1 MITALTTLIII
12 VQKRVRQSRFSPP
25 WGGYCTFGIFAAI
38 INTGQYDWKCSLS
51 NYRNNDVSYLC
62 RVFLDSTNFCFIQQ
76 NFYLIEMYL
85 FVTISICVLLYI
97 TYWFHVLFMY
107 KCTKLYM
114 YDSAGH
120 GQKLMIE
127 RKIFVQYLL
136 SIIETLVSYC
146 FL

>member
-38 INTGQYDWKCSLS
+38 INTGQYYENVVYQIIEIKMCLIFVEFFKIGLISVLS
-51 NYRNNDVSYLC
+51 NRS
-62 RVFLDSTNFCFIQQ
+62 FIFSISILLLQFQ
-76 NFYLIEMYL
+76 FVYCYILHIDFMFL
-85 FVTISICVLLYI
+85 FVYR
-97 TYWFHVLFMY
+97 
-107 KCTKLYM
+107 CTKLYM

-127 RKIFVQYLL
+127 RKISVQYLL